1 MPATTASHSA
11 TPDAVRSHRRRWTWE
26 HVALVW
32 LLAMGL
38 AVACTLARFPP
49 GRPLRLVRVPPRAW
63 RAQMGPRWLVV
74 VADRERLLVAGWIV
88 GPLVAT
94 VTTLGW
100 AVRRSRDA

>member
-1 MPATTASHSA
+1 MPSSDATLPAA
-11 TPDAVRSHRRRWTWE
+11 PRAPHRRRWTWE

-49 GRPLRLVRVPPRAW
+49 GRPLRLVRMPPREW
-63 RAQMGPRWLVV
+63 RARLGPRWVLLA
-74 VADRERLLVAGWIV
+74 ADRERLLVAGWII

-94 VTTLGW
+94 AITLTW